1 MKLTLPLS
9 LCLLGCLSLGCVV
22 GPEEVAAEKKAQAE
36 SAEKAMVAET
46 AKEAAQE
53 ESGIKTVSDTTT
65 TSSESVPFKKTSN
78 GLKYKIIKP
87 GSSRRPKPTSNVT
100 CHYRGWLDNGKE
112 FDSSYKRGEPADFP
126 LNGVIQGWTEGLQL
140 IGEGGEIELE
150 IPARLGYGERGS
162 PGAIPPNARL
172 HFIVELIKVH

>member
-22 GPEEVAAEKKAQAE
+22 GPEEVAAEKKAQAD

-46 AKEAAQE
+46 AKEAETE
-53 ESGIKTVSDTTT
+53 ETGVKTVSDT
-65 TSSESVPFKKTSN
+65 SAASDSVPFKKTGN
-78 GLKYKIIKP
+78 GLKYKIIRA
-87 GSSRRPKPTSNVT
+87 GSDKRPKPTSTVT

-112 FDSSYKRGEPADFP
+112 FDSSYKRGEPTEFP
-126 LNGVIQGWTEGLQL
+126 LNGVIPGWTEGLQL

-150 IPARLGYGERGS
+150 IPARLGYGERGM
-162 PGAIPPNARL
+162 PGAIPPNSRL
-172 HFIVELIKVH
+172 HFVVELIKVH